1 MQKTTKN
8 CNKLQVSN
16 NQFPNTTSNQNP
28 PYWFIQKK
36 KKTLNL
42 QNPNPKS
49 NLSKNPYQDFIQYR
63 ESMTQNKNFKK
74 KKKKKLQT
82 RLESPRSLHKMNA
95 SDGSNPHS
103 DITVS
108 SNPT

>member
-1 MQKTTKN
+1 MQKRQKIATNYKSLITNSQTPHQIKTPHTDSY
-8 CNKLQVSN
+8 K
-16 NQFPNTTSNQNP
+16 
-28 PYWFIQKK
+28 KK

-82 RLESPRSLHKMNA
+82 RLESPRSLQKMNA